1 MGKKRYGE
9 ALVRDLDLRPGDII
23 LLQIKGWVGWLVRL
37 LQLLNGDASKW
48 THVAIVLDDETVFE
62 AQPGGAVITP
72 LKEYADRPGRIVRF
86 YQQPGRLAGLA
97 VPYRLRA
104 LDDVMT
110 ERLRQEIVRTARRHV
125 DIGYNW
131 GTYVYLATYRVGVR
145 PRWLRW
151 RVQNDDRLIC
161 SQAAD
166 LIYDLCNVHL
176 FADERMPY
184 DVTPGDL
191 ATLA

>member
-1 MGKKRYGE
+1 
-9 ALVRDLDLRPGDII
+9 VRDLDLQPGD
-23 LLQIKGWVGWLVRL
+23 LLLLKIKGWVGRAVWLM
-37 LQLLNGDASKW
+37 QLFNGDASPW

-72 LKEYADRPGRIVRF
+72 LKEYADRPGAVVRS
-86 YQQPGRLAGLA
+86 YQAPVPGR
-97 VPYRLRA
+97 PKDTWLRS
-104 LDDVMT
+104 LEPILT
-110 ERLRQEIVRTARRHV
+110 ENRRREIVQTARRHV

-131 GTYVYLATYRVGVR
+131 GTYVYLAAYRLGIR
-145 PRWLRW
+145 PQWLKH

-176 FADERMPY
+176 FADGRMPY

>member
-1 MGKKRYGE
+1 VSKKRYGE
-9 ALVRDLDLRPGDII
+9 ALVKDLDLRPGDII
-23 LLQIKGWVGWLVRL
+23 LLQIKGWVCRAVWFMQLV
-37 LQLLNGDASKW
+37 NGDASKW
-48 THVAIVLDDETVFE
+48 THVAIVLDDDTVFE

-72 LKEYADRPGRIVRF
+72 LAEYADRTARIVRF
-86 YQQPGRLAGLA
+86 YQEPGRLAGLA

-104 LDDVMT
+104 LDDVLT
-110 ERLRQEIVRTARRHV
+110 DNRRREIVATARRHV

-131 GTYVYLATYRVGVR
+131 GTYVYLAAYRVGIR
-145 PRWLRW
+145 PRWLKN
-151 RVQNDDRLIC
+151 RVQNDERLIC

-176 FADERMPY
+176 FADQRMPY

-191 ATLA
+191 ATLS